1 MAERKTFVVV
11 VVVVEARK
19 KHAARTQ
26 GKVTFYMHRQ
36 VGTRRQLH

>member
-1 MAERKTFVVV
+1 MAERKTFVV

-26 GKVTFYMHRQ
+26 GKVTFYMQ

>member
-1 MAERKTFVVV
+1 MAERKTF

-26 GKVTFYMHRQ
+26 GKVTFYMQ
-36 VGTRRQLH
+36 VGAGSYIKY